1 MNGPDGIRCYSYM
14 KKRLSISTE
23 ISAIVCLLW
32 SFAIPLSTFAQR
44 QSDEPLQ
51 LRIATAESEQVSAP
65 ATYGARI
72 RPGEEYS
79 VGAPI
84 SGFLESVAPRIG
96 DTVRVGEEIATI
108 QRSSPGEEFRPATVQ
123 ARFSGT
129 VVSLQVRPGEYVGS
143 GQELLR
149 LADTGSRRLLVRVS
163 DRDIADI
170 NEGDRSAVVVPSTG
184 EEITGAVSRVYPEA
198 DFERGLF
205 TVEVDL
211 AGNGRRIGAYAE
223 VTFRVRPFTGVLVPA
238 TAVTER
244 EGGAFLYAVEDGVAR
259 RRQVT
264 VAGEYGER
272 IALSGGLEP
281 GEEYVASQA
290 PGLRDGRAVTP
301 DPDRGG
307 SRPNG

>member
-1 MNGPDGIRCYSYM
+1 MNTSEGIRFYSYM
-14 KKRLSISTE
+14 KKCLSISTE
-23 ISAIVCLLW
+23 IFVIVFLLW
-32 SFAIPLSTFAQR
+32 FLTVPFASFAQR
-44 QSDEPLQ
+44 QSEEPIEVQ
-51 LRIATAESEQVSAP
+51 IATAEDEQISAP
-65 ATYGARI
+65 ATYGARV
-72 RPGEEYS
+72 RAGQEYS
-79 VGAPI
+79 IGAPI
-84 SGFLESVAPRIG
+84 SGFIERLVPRIG
-96 DTVRVGEEIATI
+96 DTVQVGQEVATI
-108 QRSSPGEEFRPATVQ
+108 QRSSPGEEFRPAVVQ

-129 VVSLQVRPGEYVGS
+129 VTSLEVRPGQYVGA

-149 LADTGSRRLLVRVS
+149 LADTGSTRLLVQVS

-170 NEGDRSAVVVPSTG
+170 SEGDRVTVVVPSTG
-184 EEITGAVSRVYPEA
+184 EEIAGVVSRVYPEA
-198 DFERGLF
+198 DFGRGLF

-238 TAVTER
+238 AAVTER

-264 VAGEYGER
+264 VAEEYGER
-272 IALSGGLEP
+272 VALSGGLEP
-281 GEEYVASQA
+281 GEQYVAAQV

-301 DPDRGG
+301 GSGRGG